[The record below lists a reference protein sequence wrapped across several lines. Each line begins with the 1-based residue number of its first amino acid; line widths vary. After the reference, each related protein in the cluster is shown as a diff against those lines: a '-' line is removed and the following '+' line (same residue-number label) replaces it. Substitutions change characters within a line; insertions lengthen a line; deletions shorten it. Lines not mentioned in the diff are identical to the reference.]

1 MKNFLTR
8 IENFLT
14 RIACAVIGY
23 NYDILKSC
31 SEGSRKALK
40 KYFSAI
46 ILISIL
52 WGLIGFNFYK
62 RYVHGDNLSSLVAG
76 LVMVVAIIMIERQ
89 IILTV
94 QKNWLGFIFRGL
106 IGVVMALIGSVIIDQ
121 ILFKDDV
128 EKKMIRKIEAEV
140 DTLLS
145 YRVKEIESQI
155 SQRYVLISSREKE
168 RDEILKQSPYEE
180 LRQSKITRDST
191 GRVLATETG
200 KEFKENLRYKILP
213 DIESSIIAARK
224 EIDSLENKKLSLR
237 TDLKSEIEKRTGL
250 LEEISVLI
258 LEIVASSWITILLYC
273 VIFFFLFSIELL
285 VIFIKLT
292 DTESDYDSTI
302 SYQQDMRKGILE
314 NWYRT
319 GLPKQNMFSSNE
331 DMKRI

>member
-1 MKNFLTR
+1 MKNIL
-8 IENFLT
+8 LKL
-14 RIACAVIGY
+14 ACSIIGY

-31 SEGSRKALK
+31 SEGSHKALK

-52 WGLIGFNFYK
+52 WCLIGFNFYQ
-62 RYVHGDNLSSLVAG
+62 RYLHGDNFTSLIAG
-76 LVMVVAIIMIERQ
+76 VIMVVAIIMIERQ

-94 QKNWLGFIFRGL
+94 QKNWFGFIFRAL

-121 ILFKDDV
+121 IIFKDDV
-128 EKKMIRKIEAEV
+128 EKKMMRKIETEV

-155 SQRYVLISSREKE
+155 SQRYTLISSREKE

-191 GRVLATETG
+191 GKVLATETG
-200 KEFKENLRYKILP
+200 KEFKENLRYKIIP
-213 DIESSIIAARK
+213 DIESSIITARK

-237 TDLKSEIEKRTGL
+237 NDLKAEIEEKTGL

-258 LEIVASSWITILLYC
+258 LDIVASSWITITLYV

-285 VIFIKLT
+285 IIFIKLT
-292 DTESDYDSTI
+292 DQETDYDMTI
-302 SYQQDMRKGILE
+302 SHQMNTRKEILE
-314 NWYRT
+314 RLFRT
-319 GLPKQNMFSSNE
+319 GLSKQNMLSANE
-331 DMKRI
+331 NIK